1 MAEIKEGAL
10 WFKLTF
16 YLVLGESKGYGLIKY
31 VSSDAAAQARHL
43 LDGRTVTCPNNPH
56 APVYSLDCDW
66 LNSAHITF
74 RSLHS
79 KALLVN
85 SLPPNYRD
93 MGDFR
98 RIFSVVKT
106 PPYCQVRKTRTRC
119 INSQP
124 LFDKLLIMNV
134 ESSYFDLLPH
144 LYLYYWVSGEIVCW
158 VIWHY
163 STSCS
168 LKYLPLLYLSIVEN
182 GLQTHIMC
190 LGFPVG
196 FSVV

>member
-1 MAEIKEGAL
+1 MAEIKPGTL

-16 YLVLGESKGYGLIKY
+16 YLLLGESKGYGLIKY

-106 PPYCQVRKTRTRC
+106 PPYCQVRTLTRSL
-119 INSQP
+119 NSQT
-124 LFDKLLIMNV
+124 LFWWTVHHECWIFLFWPSATLVFLLLSFWRDCV
-134 ESSYFDLLPH
+134 LGH
-144 LYLYYWVSGEIVCW
+144 LTL
-158 VIWHY
+158 
-163 STSCS
+163 
-168 LKYLPLLYLSIVEN
+168 
-182 GLQTHIMC
+182 
-190 LGFPVG
+190 
-196 FSVV
+196 